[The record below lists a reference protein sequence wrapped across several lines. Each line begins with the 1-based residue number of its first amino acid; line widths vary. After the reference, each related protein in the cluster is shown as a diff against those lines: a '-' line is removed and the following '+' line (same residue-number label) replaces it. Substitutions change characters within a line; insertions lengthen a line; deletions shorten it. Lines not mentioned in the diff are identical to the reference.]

1 MFSATDYSISWK
13 YLSGFFFFFFFKES
27 ASDGKN
33 KIKRLVRKPEGK
45 VDAEDGEESFPIQQQ
60 SDRLILGVLIV
71 LLKYHNNL

>member
-1 MFSATDYSISWK
+1 MFSAMDYSISWK
-13 YLSGFFFFFFFKES
+13 YLS